1 MLIEDRKRYLSEF
14 VDIPLVETIFYFHF
28 TLKSCIFA
36 RMETIIQVRMT
47 RRWMM
52 REFNIRKL
60 LSTMLISVG
69 IVFLLT
75 KSSLFKLC
83 DSLSIVGALTIV
95 YSFTFIHT
103 LLGQNASRSGNPLN
117 AYKRVTADMRYNIR
131 EEKGYIPETLLVGIA
146 ELLLGLFLSFR

>member
-1 MLIEDRKRYLSEF
+1 
-14 VDIPLVETIFYFHF
+14 
-28 TLKSCIFA
+28 
-36 RMETIIQVRMT
+36 
-47 RRWMM
+47 M

-60 LSTMLISVG
+60 LSALLISGG

-83 DSLSIVGALTIV
+83 DSLSITGALTIV

-103 LLGQNASRSGNPLN
+103 LLGQNASRSGSPLN

-131 EEKGYIPETLLVGIA
+131 EEKGYIPESLLVGIT